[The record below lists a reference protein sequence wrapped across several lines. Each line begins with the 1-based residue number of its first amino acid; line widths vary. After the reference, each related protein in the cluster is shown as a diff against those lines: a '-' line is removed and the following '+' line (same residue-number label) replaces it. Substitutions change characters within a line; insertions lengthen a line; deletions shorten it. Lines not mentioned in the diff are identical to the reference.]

1 MSESDKQLTVAEL
14 LARSG
19 GQRKEGGRRRRRR
32 LEDGGVSVAELTGS
46 LPKVEEAPVDS
57 RHTAQ
62 PLEAENADRPEP
74 VAFDDTTRFAAVT
87 ADDEPAGKSAAAD
100 AAPQVPEQ
108 TEAAKAPAED
118 AALAP
123 ASSEDV
129 TGTAVEAADEA
140 ATETAVDEPT
150 TEGLERPAA
159 DTEVT
164 GEIKVVEDI
173 EPAVEPEPARAQ
185 QVMPT
190 EAERDVEDS
199 IAGFDY
205 PLHDSAELEQADDA
219 AVEELDAEEEES
231 SVGMGSVIL
240 MALVGI
246 VLGAVIFI
254 GFQFL
259 WDSGFNRLIVAVL
272 ALAVTALMV
281 GVAHAMRTTRD
292 GLSMVLAGVVGL
304 LMTFGPAIVV
314 MM

>member
-19 GQRKEGGRRRRRR
+19 SQPKEGGRRRRRR
-32 LEDGGVSVAELTGS
+32 LEEGGVSVAELTGS
-46 LPKVEEAPVDS
+46 LPKVTEAPADS

-74 VAFDDTTRFAAVT
+74 VAIEETATFEAVSLNDAPPAA
-87 ADDEPAGKSAAAD
+87 EPAEEKEPE
-100 AAPQVPEQ
+100 APVEESVV
-108 TEAAKAPAED
+108 TDTVVEKPAED
-118 AALAP
+118 T
-123 ASSEDV
+123 EI
-129 TGTAVEAADEA
+129 EAER
-140 ATETAVDEPT
+140 
-150 TEGLERPAA
+150 LERPAA

-164 GEIKVVEDI
+164 GEIKVVE
-173 EPAVEPEPARAQ
+173 ETPAEVE
-185 QVMPT
+185 
-190 EAERDVEDS
+190 DVEDS
-199 IAGFDY
+199 IAGFEY
-205 PLHDSAELEQADDA
+205 PDEESTEVAELEDD
-219 AVEELDAEEEES
+219 EEEES

-246 VLGAVIFI
+246 VLGAVVFI

-259 WDSGFNRLIVAVL
+259 WESGLSRLIVAVL

-281 GVAHAMRTTRD
+281 GVAHAMRTARD

>member
-19 GQRKEGGRRRRRR
+19 SQPKEGGRRRRRR
-32 LEDGGVSVAELTGS
+32 LEEGGVSVAELTGS
-46 LPKVEEAPVDS
+46 LPKVTEAPADS

-74 VAFDDTTRFAAVT
+74 VAIEETATFEAVSLNDAPPAA
-87 ADDEPAGKSAAAD
+87 EPAEEKEPE
-100 AAPQVPEQ
+100 APVEEPVATDTVVE
-108 TEAAKAPAED
+108 KPAED
-118 AALAP
+118 T
-123 ASSEDV
+123 EI
-129 TGTAVEAADEA
+129 EA
-140 ATETAVDEPT
+140 
-150 TEGLERPAA
+150 EGLERPAA

-164 GEIKVVEDI
+164 GEIKVVEDT
-173 EPAVEPEPARAQ
+173 PA
-185 QVMPT
+185 
-190 EAERDVEDS
+190 EAEEDVEDS
-199 IAGFDY
+199 IAGFEY
-205 PLHDSAELEQADDA
+205 PDQDEEVAELEED
-219 AVEELDAEEEES
+219 EEES

-246 VLGAVIFI
+246 VLGAVVFI

-259 WDSGFNRLIVAVL
+259 WESGLSRLIVAVL

-281 GVAHAMRTTRD
+281 GVAHAMRTSRD